1 MSAVG
6 GSSCVVE
13 GGAPGKAG
21 RRAAM
26 LRLYRPTG
34 NASGSPVA
42 ARAGQSGGAW
52 NRRARAG
59 IRAGRFGE
67 RVERCLGY

>member
-13 GGAPGKAG
+13 GGAAGKVD

-26 LRLYRPTG
+26 LRLYRPSEI
-34 NASGSPVA
+34 ASGSPLA
-42 ARAGQSGGAW
+42 ARAGQSCGAW
-52 NRRARAG
+52 NRLVNVEALRRKRRAAP
-59 IRAGRFGE
+59 
-67 RVERCLGY
+67 GYQAR